1 MKKRQKLTA
10 LAVVGAMS
18 AASAATGLSA
28 AGAATA
34 ATSANVTK
42 ACSKGSTA
50 NLQVQREDSG
60 VLSVDVGVDMARHV
74 GAAPWRIS
82 GYDNGKQVE
91 RATVRTIS
99 DGSFSVTRLI
109 APLGGTNR
117 VVFFATNLRTGE
129 TCRLNSLA

>member
-18 AASAATGLSA
+18 AATAATGLSA

-34 ATSANVTK
+34 ARSANVTK
-42 ACSKGSTA
+42 ACSKASTA

-60 VLSVDVGVDMARHV
+60 MLSVDMGVDMARHV
-74 GAAPWRIS
+74 SAVPWRIA
-82 GYDNGKQVE
+82 GYDNGRRIE
-91 RATVRTIS
+91 SATVRTIS

-117 VVFFATNLRTGE
+117 VVFFATNLKTGE
-129 TCRLNSLA
+129 TCRLNAVA